1 MPGLLQQIISGE
13 LNRAMNAPL
22 NPQFS
27 SGNLA
32 ADRLVQEQTG
42 PPATIGGA
50 VKTGMEFS
58 PGLGDAMALEQG
70 IRELQSGNIGAGM
83 LNMATAVP
91 GIGDAAMLAKMGGGI
106 LPGLMTAYHGTP
118 HRFPPTESNP
128 LGEFDLSKIGTGEG
142 AQAYG
147 HGIYLAED
155 PGTAK
160 SYQVDLAPGRGTD
173 PAVIRGYEPGLPAG
187 VSGKWGLY
195 DKKTGYQDTDFYFDT
210 EAEAQKFIDNADEQA
225 GHLYDVDLPDEQI
238 AKMLDWDAPLSE
250 QPESVRK
257 GIKQVVDYQDFDDF
271 DNLALAAVRGTH
283 PRGGYD
289 PVGKDIYQ
297 ELSDLYSDAGSLD
310 PSVMA
315 SKELNTLGIPGIKY
329 YDAGSRTAGEGTR
342 NFVMFDPSVSTII
355 GRR

>member
-1 MPGLLQQIISGE
+1 
-13 LNRAMNAPL
+13 
-22 NPQFS
+22 
-27 SGNLA
+27 
-32 ADRLVQEQTG
+32 
-42 PPATIGGA
+42 
-50 VKTGMEFS
+50 
-58 PGLGDAMALEQG
+58 
-70 IRELQSGNIGAGM
+70 
-83 LNMATAVP
+83 
-91 GIGDAAMLAKMGGGI
+91 
-106 LPGLMTAYHGTP
+106 MTAYHGTP

-147 HGIYLAED
+147 HGIYLAENPD
-155 PGTAK
+155 IAG
-160 SYQVDLAPGRGTD
+160 SYATSLSPAITD
-173 PAVIRGYEPGLPAG
+173 PHGGVGMAERILESSRDPDDALAEISRRREYASRLTDEPSRDDFIKRLDVAEQHIK
-187 VSGKWGLY
+187 SGE
-195 DKKTGYQDTDFYFDT
+195 TGSN
-210 EAEAQKFIDNADEQA
+210 I
-225 GHLYDVDLPDEQI
+225 YDVDLPDEQI

-310 PSVMA
+310 PSAMA
-315 SKELNTLGIPGIKY
+315 SRELNSLGIPGLKY